1 MAFAEY
7 TEKPQQ
13 AAKFI
18 WRMSGKENAANGAV
32 MRTAVIGLL
41 KENVAQTAEDV
52 CKLTHY
58 DSRCISSCVIISE
71 IISRLIWHGEQLSYQ
86 SIIDL
91 GNRYDLR
98 TAEYVKRAYQ
108 KDIAALKL
116 DEPASIGYTLKT
128 LGAALWCL
136 FHSESFEDGLL
147 SVVNEGGDADTN
159 AAVACAVLGAKFGYD
174 QIPTKYVNGLIQKD
188 KQKKIIEK
196 LIKVV
201 I

>member
-1 MAFAEY
+1 
-7 TEKPQQ
+7 
-13 AAKFI
+13 
-18 WRMSGKENAANGAV
+18 

-71 IISRLIWHGEQLSYQ
+71 IISRLIWHREQLSYQ
-86 SIIDL
+86 DIIDL

-108 KDIAALKL
+108 KDIAALEL
-116 DEPASIGYTLKT
+116 DEPVSIGYTLKT
-128 LGAALWCL
+128 LGPALWCL
-136 FHSESFEDGLL
+136 FHSKSSEDGLL
-147 SVVNEGGDADTN
+147 SVVNGGGDADTN
-159 AAVACAVLGAKFGYD
+159 AAVACAVLEAKFGYD

-188 KQKKIIEK
+188 KLKNIIEK

>member
-1 MAFAEY
+1 
-7 TEKPQQ
+7 
-13 AAKFI
+13 
-18 WRMSGKENAANGAV
+18 
-32 MRTAVIGLL
+32 MRTAVIGFF

-86 SIIDL
+86 DIIDL
-91 GNRYDLR
+91 ENRYDLR

-108 KDIAALKL
+108 KDIAALEL
-116 DEPASIGYTLKT
+116 DEPVSIGYTLKT

-159 AAVACAVLGAKFGYD
+159 AAVVIYKMS
-174 QIPTKYVNGLIQKD
+174 TKYRQYDPSQK
-188 KQKKIIEK
+188 
-196 LIKVV
+196 VYWRYT
-201 I
+201 

>member
-1 MAFAEY
+1 MAFADY

-13 AAKFI
+13 
-18 WRMSGKENAANGAV
+18 
-32 MRTAVIGLL
+32 
-41 KENVAQTAEDV
+41 
-52 CKLTHY
+52 
-58 DSRCISSCVIISE
+58 
-71 IISRLIWHGEQLSYQ
+71 
-86 SIIDL
+86 
-91 GNRYDLR
+91 
-98 TAEYVKRAYQ
+98 
-108 KDIAALKL
+108 

-174 QIPTKYVNGLIQKD
+174 LIPTKYVNGLIQKD